1 MNNQYILIVKLE
13 SMREDVYLGTDREF
27 LESLVDVTLPTLEY
41 ARLYKTHY
49 PLTTLVRSWEK
60 EKEEK
65 DE

>member
-1 MNNQYILIVKLE
+1 MNNQYILIVKYELTPE
-13 SMREDVYLGTDREF
+13 NVYLNSDREF
-27 LESLVDVTLPTLEY
+27 LERLIDDTFPTFEY
-41 ARLYKTHY
+41 ARLYKVHY